1 MGLGLVLGLVVGL
14 ELGLGRGL
22 ELGLGLPLPEGS
34 ARSMIWRSSGVCMLL
49 RKPAGITYAT
59 LPFFMFARMRSIELA
74 RLARSMQCRVAIS
87 W

>member
-1 MGLGLVLGLVVGL
+1 
-14 ELGLGRGL
+14 
-22 ELGLGLPLPEGS
+22 
-34 ARSMIWRSSGVCMLL
+34 MIWRSSGVCMLL